1 MNNSNGM
8 TLMTMQDLVPTFLLP
23 FIPDQI
29 MSLSPSYQRQNTSPP
44 ASPFQMMFHSPKVL
58 LTMHSSELDH
68 RKFYNYDGFST
79 STAVVTSGPN
89 YIYAT
94 THHLIYI
101 SSSIT
106 TIIPAAYNI
115 ASLVR
120 YCINGL
126 SGSNRPVDVNNIHNF
141 SSSNQKIFD
150 EDPGGYEPT
159 WCLQSMSSD
168 EAI

>member
-1 MNNSNGM
+1 M

-141 SSSNQKIFD
+141 SSSNQKFFD